1 MNVEI
6 GVAPLSATAEL
17 AEATAVIKH
26 VLVADLCQLI
36 TQVVA
41 APILTFLRRGRSS
54 MSAIPGDINF
64 TLIGGEAVPA

>member
-26 VLVADLCQLI
+26 VSFADLGHLI
-36 TQVVA
+36 TQVVVT
-41 APILTFLRRGRSS
+41 PILTLLRQGRSS
-54 MSAIPGDINF
+54 LSAIPGDINF
-64 TLIGGEAVPA
+64 TYIGGEAVPA